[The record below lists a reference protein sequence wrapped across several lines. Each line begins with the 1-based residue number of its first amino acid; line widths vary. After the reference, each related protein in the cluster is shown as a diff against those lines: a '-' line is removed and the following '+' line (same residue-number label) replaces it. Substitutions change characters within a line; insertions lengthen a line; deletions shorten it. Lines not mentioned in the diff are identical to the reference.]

1 MQHLAGE
8 ISRIVGRERFPMM
21 SVRNDEAVI
30 IARFLL
36 ALDRDLPAFLRGLGP
51 RHARIEADQGI
62 KAELS
67 GVSAQIVLRLRPARI
82 ERPLLGEGKVRVAR
96 QLLRRVEV
104 GRAVNGMRT
113 LGIPNAADIAERLE
127 AIESDPPFGEGL
139 GHGKPA
145 SSRADDAKTLH
156 GPLTSY
162 AVKPQGRLSG
172 RLGPDLSILTLKL

>member
-8 ISRIVGRERFPMM
+8 ISRIVGRERLPMV

-30 IARFLL
+30 IARLLL
-36 ALDRDLPAFLRGLGP
+36 ALDRDLPAFLRWLGA
-51 RHARIEADQGI
+51 RHARIEADQGV

-82 ERPLLGEGKVRVAR
+82 ERPLFGEGKVGVAR
-96 QLLRRVEV
+96 QLLRRIEI
-104 GRAVNGMRT
+104 GGAVNGVRT
-113 LGIPNAADIAERLE
+113 IVIPDAADIAECLG
-127 AIESDPPFGEGL
+127 AIEGDPLFGEGL
-139 GHGKPA
+139 GHGEPA

-162 AVKPQGRLSG
+162 AVKPQAA
-172 RLGPDLSILTLKL
+172 